1 MTLTKKEIL
10 LKGISE
16 LSPIEKVEII
26 ENLLSSFESPSRKEI
41 DDLWALESEKRID
54 DYESGIIKTKSY
66 EEVFKSINSGK

>member
-16 LSPIEKVEII
+16 
-26 ENLLSSFESPSRKEI
+26 SSSRKE
-41 DDLWALESEKRID
+41 ID

-66 EEVFKSINSGK
+66 KEVLNSINSGK

>member
-16 LSPIEKVEII
+16 
-26 ENLLSSFESPSRKEI
+26 SSSRKEI
-41 DDLWALESEKRID
+41 DDLWAEESEKRID

-66 EEVFKSINSGK
+66 KEVFNSINSGK